1 MGLREAQGEVAGM
14 IRSGI
19 AFDAIEDEIE
29 EILDLDDE
37 QRAALWLYAWS
48 QQDRRWQRRG
58 HSPLD
63 LGRKRWVGSPSP

>member
-1 MGLREAQGEVAGM
+1 MGLRETQGEVAGM

-29 EILDLDDE
+29 EILDLEDE

-48 QQDRRWQRRG
+48 Q
-58 HSPLD
+58 
-63 LGRKRWVGSPSP
+63 